1 MHYDVV
7 LIPALTLHATPRAF
21 FLPDRYLADV
31 EGYDPDHKLHS
42 LRYADGFVEH
52 IDLDQVTCAHTCPSR
67 SAIQPLRLQPLV
79 LCVRPGP
86 RKLTRW
92 MLDRWAGGHAGQV

>member
-1 MHYDVV
+1 VHYDVV

-52 IDLDQVTCAHTCPSR
+52 IALDQVCTFAHTCPPQVQLSCTPQR
-67 SAIQPLRLQPLV
+67 ATPL
-79 LCVRPGP
+79 
-86 RKLTRW
+86 T
-92 MLDRWAGGHAGQV
+92 